1 MTLAMFQMT
10 ELDAFNI
17 AVIAIKYASAK
28 LISAACYT
36 ECALAFVIVNIVC
49 NEDPFKIYSF
59 IEGFS
64 KLDVELH

>member
-36 ECALAFVIVNIVC
+36 ECVLAFVMVNIVC
-49 NEDPFKIYSF
+49 NDPFKIYSF